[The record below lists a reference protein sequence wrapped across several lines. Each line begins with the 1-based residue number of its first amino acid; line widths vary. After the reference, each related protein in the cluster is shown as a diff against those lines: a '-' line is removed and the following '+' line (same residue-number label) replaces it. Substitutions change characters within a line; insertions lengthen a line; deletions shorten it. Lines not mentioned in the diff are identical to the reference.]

1 MTGTG
6 AGCGASRF
14 RANTGGAAGIP
25 AETFAP
31 PEFQPGVGKIYT
43 LRPLGVGKIYIW
55 RSAKK
60 AR

>member
-43 LRPLGVGKIYIW
+43 LRPLGVGKIYI
-55 RSAKK
+55 
-60 AR
+60 